1 MNKQEKRIKSK
12 MLNYMVEQE
21 LKIDKLER
29 KIKRLENTIKS
40 VNDVDK
46 CLEHLNN

>member
-1 MNKQEKRIKSK
+1 MTTKERELKNK

-21 LKIDKLER
+21 LKIDKLE
-29 KIKRLENTIKS
+29 KVIKS
-40 VNDVDK
+40 FNNVDK

>member
-1 MNKQEKRIKSK
+1 MTTKERELKNK

-21 LKIDKLER
+21 LKIDKLE
-29 KIKRLENTIKS
+29 KVIKS
-40 VNDVDK
+40 FNDVDK

>member
-1 MNKQEKRIKSK
+1 MNQREREIKSK

-21 LKIDKLER
+21 LKIDKLE
-29 KIKRLENTIKS
+29 KVIKS
-40 VNDVDK
+40 FNDVDK